1 MNMAGASAGL
11 LANAIRGH
19 ARGAA
24 RRVYRGM
31 ITGGRGLERRI
42 ADVTFG
48 RLAKVPVQRGALA
61 LLLAAVLIAAV
72 VATRLGS
79 GSCRGGRS
87 ACAARNFVR
96 WSRSLSGSWIAQ
108 DGVEG
113 TIFSQGQASA
123 AAGHGVAVIGFGL
136 TVSAYDVSTGFPR
149 WTQDLVGMP
158 AGSAVV
164 SVRAWDGVV
173 TVGVSTPS
181 GAAPTDITGSSAV
194 GTAAGSSSRAAGT
207 RREIVLNSVTGK
219 QIRTYQAAVSG
230 GAVRASLKHTVIVG
244 QAAVTSY
251 LNGTGRAVWRDAT
264 GASGQAWRVAGR
276 KLYMT
281 VSAGGQVGT
290 DPVTAVRQIDLRTG
304 AERLI
309 RPAGRSFDG
318 ALTGVVGGSL
328 IFSGSSGLSMYDVAN
343 GRLTAEVPGAIA
355 EGSDPVQGVLYA
367 SVAGDLT
374 GIDPATGR
382 SLPAQPGT
390 VPDGVYGVRAGVAL
404 GLDAGSGGAAWGYS
418 VAGRHVVWTA
428 KALPWP
434 HYFAETSGVGGS
446 VDPASG
452 TVLLVTCQETG
463 SLVRGPVAG
472 GGGKACLKPRLVAI
486 GPWGARSA
494 AAAPRS

>member
-1 MNMAGASAGL
+1 L
-11 LANAIRGH
+11 
-19 ARGAA
+19 
-24 RRVYRGM
+24 
-31 ITGGRGLERRI
+31 
-42 ADVTFG
+42 TFG

-87 ACAARNFVR
+87 ACAARNYVR

-136 TVSAYDVSTGFPR
+136 TVVAYDVSTGFPR
-149 WTQDLVGMP
+149 WTQDLIGLP
-158 AGSAVV
+158 AGSATM

-181 GAAPTDITGSSAV
+181 GAVPTDITGSSAV
-194 GTAAGSSSRAAGT
+194 GTAAGSSSRAAAT

-219 QIRTYQAAVSG
+219 HISTYQAAVSG
-230 GAVRASLKHTVIVG
+230 GAVLADLKRTVIVG
-244 QAAVTSY
+244 PAAVTSY
-251 LNGTGRAVWRDAT
+251 LNQTGQAVWRDAT
-264 GASGQAWRVAGR
+264 GAPGQAWRVAGR
-276 KLYMT
+276 KLYVT

-318 ALTGVVGGSL
+318 ALIGVVGGSL
-328 IFSGSSGLSMYDVAN
+328 IFSGSAGLSMYGAAN
-343 GRLTAEVPGAIA
+343 GRLTAHVPGAVA
-355 EGSDPVQGVLYA
+355 VGSDPVQGVLYA
-367 SVAGDLT
+367 NVAGELT
-374 GIDPATGR
+374 GLDPVTGR
-382 SLPAQPGT
+382 RLPAKPGT

-404 GLDAGSGGAAWGYS
+404 GLDAGAGGAAWGYN

-428 KALPWP
+428 KTLPWP

-452 TVLLVTCQETG
+452 TVLLVTCQQTG
-463 SLVRGPVAG
+463 LPVRGPVTG
-472 GGGKACLKPRLVAI
+472 GGGKACLKPRLVAV
-486 GPWGARSA
+486 GPWGARST
-494 AAAPRS
+494 AAAPR